1 MLISWNRLTWN
12 RGFRSSSAPDYYGD
26 SDGAVTG
33 VNVMARL
40 PGVESTGALV
50 LMAHYDSVPTTPGA
64 NDDASGVAVVL
75 ETARA
80 LRQGSQL
87 RNDVILLLTD
97 GEEPAPRYG
106 ASAFI
111 DRHPW
116 MDDIKLVVNLE
127 AVGGNG
133 PSLLIETSGPEGWLV
148 SKFAA
153 AAQAPRVYSFLTEF
167 ADLIGGSD
175 TDFAPFA
182 DNGVPGLHFAYLRG
196 SPIYHSPSDTV
207 DRVSLQSLQHHGSNT
222 LAFAR
227 TFGDLDLGENRS
239 AGRYVYFTL
248 LGRSTVLYPASWS
261 LPLAVVAGLLLA
273 CSIFVRLRRSGRR
286 LRSVMT
292 GAVVVVGQLFAVA
305 VASAIAWKVLTTV
318 RDTPAV
324 TESYVYFVVVLLV
337 SVTLATLTLRP
348 IENGS
353 AEPIMPQG
361 PLQCG
366 GFLRWQPAFGCRV
379 LPICL
384 PGRSLPLH

>member
-1 MLISWNRLTWN
+1 
-12 RGFRSSSAPDYYGD
+12 
-26 SDGAVTG
+26 
-33 VNVMARL
+33 
-40 PGVESTGALV
+40 
-50 LMAHYDSVPTTPGA
+50 MAHYDSVPTTPGA

-116 MDDIKLVVNLE
+116 MDDIKFVVNLE

-227 TFGDLDLGENRS
+227 TFGDLDLGEDRS
-239 AGRYVYFTL
+239 AGRYVFFTL

-261 LPLAVVAGLLLA
+261 LPPAVVAGLLLA

-292 GAVVVVGQLFAVA
+292 GAVVVVGQLFAAA
-305 VASAIAWKVLTTV
+305 VASAIAWEVLTTV

-324 TESYVYFVVVLLV
+324 TEK
-337 SVTLATLTLRP
+337 
-348 IENGS
+348 
-353 AEPIMPQG
+353 
-361 PLQCG
+361 
-366 GFLRWQPAFGCRV
+366 
-379 LPICL
+379 
-384 PGRSLPLH
+384 GRGRIP